1 MAGGF
6 ETEAVVAA
14 GYDVGFSSAGGRGE
28 GEGEFGEEAFGEDLG
43 KGHFG
48 WDVGS

>member
-14 GYDVGFSSAGGRGE
+14 GYDIGFSGAGGWGE
-28 GEGEFGEEAFGEDLG
+28 GEEEFGEEVFGEDLG
-43 KGHFG
+43 EGHFG
-48 WDVGS
+48 WGGGG